1 MTDLDDQDNLPAV
14 EGPAAD
20 LLSRRIRSGIRAN
33 KHWPLTGMAGTNL
46 GHTTILARMTVR
58 EFCNISVVGT
68 HATVDKE
75 ESEFKGQFVAQR
87 ELTPAH
93 AKGLALYI
101 LRGLV
106 IAGIARR
113 RENNRPVTVRIR
125 EIANDLAGG
134 PYQGLQ
140 PFTAN
145 IRDWTES
152 DYNQLVAV
160 DKEFALY
167 KILLPVLIK
176 LWVVDG
182 QHRRHALNLVLRYL
196 EQLLKD
202 NAYPRAKSHNLY
214 FSDEAG
220 TNGAIDAETLEF
232 WQEVYDILIEEHSI
246 TMEVHLGLNEEQEKQ
261 LFVDLNS
268 RGKKLSASMLG
279 EYDRSDAIAV
289 LSAKLR
295 DDNVI
300 TVPIFSDSD
309 AKNWETAGLTFSD
322 IVMVNRLLIHG
333 ANSKAPTPQ
342 ALVNDKLE
350 FVERFWTTVHAVPG
364 FVDVDARSKTVVAQP
379 VMLKALAK
387 LAFDLGYGKASLQD
401 DEALKKLFLA
411 MLRESDLFSH
421 DKAIWRAL
429 FLNDADRAGQFG
441 APINQFVYVNNQLV
455 GKTGNV
461 DEDGKVRFGHAH
473 NDIYPRLGDILR
485 WHLGLDNR
493 GAANKAR
500 EKEGRPQWGPDGE
513 LAEKV
518 PAVDQA
524 AE

>member
-1 MTDLDDQDNLPAV
+1 MDDSSNQDNPPPA
-14 EGPAAD
+14 EGAAGE
-20 LLSRRIRSGIRAN
+20 LSARRVKSGLRAN
-33 KHWPLTGMAGTNL
+33 KHWALAGLAGTNL
-46 GHTTILARMTVR
+46 GHTTILARMPVK
-58 EFCNISVVGT
+58 EFCNISVVGN

-87 ELTPAH
+87 ELTTSH

-106 IAGIARR
+106 VAAIVRR
-113 RENNRPVTVRIR
+113 GEDNRLVTARIR

-140 PFTAN
+140 PFTGN
-145 IRDWTES
+145 IRDWTED
-152 DYNQLVAV
+152 DYSNLIPV
-160 DKEFALY
+160 DKEFSLY
-167 KILLPVLIK
+167 KIMLPVLIK

-202 NAYPRAKSHNLY
+202 SAYPRAKSHNLY
-214 FSDEAG
+214 YSDEAG
-220 TNGAIDAETLEF
+220 KDGAIDSETLEF
-232 WQEVYDILIEEHSI
+232 WQEVYDILVEEQSI
-246 TMEVHLGLNEEQEKQ
+246 TMEVHLGLKEEQEKQ

-268 RGKKLSASMLG
+268 KTKKLSASMLG

-295 DDNVI
+295 DDNII
-300 TVPIFSDSD
+300 TVPIFADSD
-309 AKNWETAGLTFSD
+309 AKDWETAGLTFSD

-333 ANSKAPTPQ
+333 ANTKAPTSQ
-342 ALVNDKLE
+342 AVVSDKLA
-350 FVERFWTTVHAVPG
+350 FVERFWTAIHEVPG
-364 FVDVDARSKTVVAQP
+364 FTDVDARAKTVVAQP

-387 LAFDLGYGKASLQD
+387 LAFDLGYGKPSLQD
-401 DEALKKLFLA
+401 SEALKKLLLA
-411 MLRESDLFSH
+411 MRTERDLFLH
-421 DKAIWRAL
+421 DQAIWRAL
-429 FLNDADRAGQFG
+429 FLNDADRAEQFG
-441 APINQFVYVNNQLV
+441 APINQFLYVNNQLI

-461 DEDGKVRFGHAH
+461 DENGKVRFGHAH

-485 WHLGLDNR
+485 WHLGFASR

-500 EKEGRPQWGPDGE
+500 EKEDRPQWGPDGE
-513 LAEKV
+513 LAASV
-518 PAVDQA
+518 AVEQA